1 VGTNKQFNAI
11 LDECLDSLLTGK
23 ETVEQCLERYPQ
35 YVAELEPLLRTAV
48 LVNKAV
54 DVKPSADFRA
64 KARYQLQ
71 TMMAKS
77 KAPRRAAFVPRWAI
91 AVCTML
97 LIFVLG
103 GGTVLAADNS
113 MPGSPLYGVKL
124 VTENLSIKL
133 AGTQE
138 EKVELYA
145 TVADRRVTEMV
156 WMADNNKT
164 ANMEAS
170 VQRLNT
176 DFEKIGE
183 IQPVNATAM
192 NTSQSSTNNS
202 LTAPMDTQGSTTFNS
217 QSGTSGG
224 GNIGSPVTTTPNTTV
239 ATTTA
244 ATTERAKT
252 TATSTTTTNAATV
265 VVTPTIIVTAPTPAP
280 TILVTAPPAASM
292 PFGNSAV
299 NTYATGNSASA
310 NNKHTVSANDIA
322 KLKNTLMYYAK
333 IHPEK
338 IQELLDSDKV
348 PESVKPDLR
357 RALAASKAGY
367 QNAISNLGDTTNP

>member
-1 VGTNKQFNAI
+1 MGTNKQFNAI
-11 LDECLDSLLTGK
+11 LDECLDSLLTDK
-23 ETVEQCLERYPQ
+23 ETIEQCLQRYPQ
-35 YVAELEPLLRTAV
+35 YAAELEPLLRTA
-48 LVNKAV
+48 LLLNKAV
-54 DVKPSADFRA
+54 DVKPSEDFRA

-77 KAPRRAAFVPRWAI
+77 KAPKHAAFVPRWAI
-91 AVCTML
+91 AVCTVL

-124 VTENLSIKL
+124 MTENISISL

-145 TVADRRVTEMV
+145 TVVDRRVTEMV

-164 ANMEAS
+164 ADMAAS
-170 VQRLNT
+170 VQRMNS
-176 DFEKIGE
+176 DFNKIGE
-183 IQPVNATAM
+183 LQPVSAMATSA
-192 NTSQSSTNNS
+192 NQSSADNS
-202 LTAPMDTQGSTTFNS
+202 FAAPM
-217 QSGTSGG
+217 
-224 GNIGSPVTTTPNTTV
+224 VTTTPTTFSSQTGTEGAGNV
-239 ATTTA
+239 GGTAAKPPVITTAATTTA
-244 ATTERAKT
+244 ATTQRNPPV
-252 TATSTTTTNAATV
+252 TTNFTV
-265 VVTPTIIVTAPTPAP
+265 VMTPTIIVTVPNSLAIAQT
-280 TILVTAPPAASM
+280 AASL
-292 PFGNSAV
+292 PSV
-299 NTYATGNSASA
+299 NGAFSNFATGNSAGSNSKHAA
-310 NNKHTVSANDIA
+310 NASDLA
-322 KLKNTLMYYAK
+322 KLKATLIYYAQ

-367 QNAISNLGDTTNP
+367 QNAISNLGVQVNP

>member
-11 LDECLDSLLTGK
+11 LDECLDNLLTGK
-23 ETVEQCLERYPQ
+23 ETVEQCLQRYPQ

-54 DVKPSADFRA
+54 DVKPSEDFRV

-71 TMMAKS
+71 TMMAQS

-91 AVCTML
+91 AVCTVL
-97 LIFVLG
+97 LLFVLG

-133 AGTQE
+133 AGSQE
-138 EKVELYA
+138 EKIELYA
-145 TVADRRVTEMV
+145 TLADRRVNEMV

-164 ANMEAS
+164 ADMEAS
-170 VQRLNT
+170 VQRLNN
-176 DFEKIGE
+176 DFEEIGAL
-183 IQPVNATAM
+183 QPVNATVN
-192 NTSQSSTNNS
+192 NTSESSANPS
-202 LTAPMDTQGSTTFNS
+202 LTAPLAAQPPTALNS
-217 QSGTSGG
+217 QSGASAVSNAGG
-224 GNIGSPVTTTPNTTV
+224 TAAKVTTTNTTI

-244 ATTERAKT
+244 
-252 TATSTTTTNAATV
+252 TTTTAVPTTTSTEI
-265 VVTPTIIVTAPTPAP
+265 VVTPTVTVIIPTGVMSASGNNVTN
-280 TILVTAPPAASM
+280 
-292 PFGNSAV
+292 G
-299 NTYATGNSASA
+299 ATGNSASV
-310 NNKHTVSANDIA
+310 NNKHTASANDIA
-322 KLKNTLMYYAK
+322 KLKNTLIYYAQ
-333 IHPEK
+333 IHPEI

-357 RALAASKAGY
+357 RALAASIAGY
-367 QNAISNLGDTTNP
+367 QNAISNLGDPDNP

>member
-35 YVAELEPLLRTAV
+35 YAAELEPLLRTAV

-183 IQPVNATAM
+183 LQPVNATAM
-192 NTSQSSTNNS
+192 NTSQSAAKNS
-202 LTAPMDTQGSTTFNS
+202 LAAPMVTTSPNTFNS
-217 QSGTSGG
+217 QSGISGG
-224 GNIGSPVTTTPNTTV
+224 GNADSSPAKATTPNTTV
-239 ATTTA
+239 VTTTA
-244 ATTERAKT
+244 ATTQRAPISPT
-252 TATSTTTTNAATV
+252 STATTSVAPTV
-265 VVTPTIIVTAPTPAP
+265 VVTPTVIVTVP

>member
-1 VGTNKQFNAI
+1 
-11 LDECLDSLLTGK
+11 
-23 ETVEQCLERYPQ
+23 
-35 YVAELEPLLRTAV
+35 
-48 LVNKAV
+48 
-54 DVKPSADFRA
+54 
-64 KARYQLQ
+64 
-71 TMMAKS
+71 
-77 KAPRRAAFVPRWAI
+77 
-91 AVCTML
+91 
-97 LIFVLG
+97 
-103 GGTVLAADNS
+103 
-113 MPGSPLYGVKL
+113 
-124 VTENLSIKL
+124 
-133 AGTQE
+133 
-138 EKVELYA
+138 
-145 TVADRRVTEMV
+145 
-156 WMADNNKT
+156 MADNNKT

-183 IQPVNATAM
+183 LQPVNATAM
-192 NTSQSSTNNS
+192 NTSQSAAKNS
-202 LTAPMDTQGSTTFNS
+202 LAAPMVTTSPNTFNS
-217 QSGTSGG
+217 QSGISGG
-224 GNIGSPVTTTPNTTV
+224 GNADSSPAKATTPNTTV
-239 ATTTA
+239 VTTTA
-244 ATTERAKT
+244 ATTQRAPISPT
-252 TATSTTTTNAATV
+252 STATTSVAPTV
-265 VVTPTIIVTAPTPAP
+265 VVTPTVIVTVP

-367 QNAISNLGDTTNP
+367 QNAISNLGDATNP